1 MHHSLLDDVRDSLRR
16 ADLGPED
23 CLLIGLS
30 GGIDSQTLTHA
41 LVTLR
46 NLGEGPVLKAVH
58 VDHRLRVESE
68 QNARDCSSVAHSLGV
83 PLDVARV
90 DVRQWDQG
98 DGVEAAARTARYAVL
113 ATAAQRAGTSWI
125 ALGHSLD
132 DQVETVLLRLARG
145 SSLDG
150 VSAMREISQR
160 TVPLDPSRQPTYD
173 VWLLRP
179 LINRRRIEIEAYAQ
193 EHGLV
198 AIDDPSNADTR
209 YRRNAVRHQ
218 VIPVLEQI
226 VPGAARSISRSSRLL
241 AEDAELLS
249 TLAADSFEK
258 VCCWLTPCIAIDRES
273 FRELAVPLQRR
284 VIVMCAYALS
294 NWISLSSERVEALR
308 QAAISGDVSRVVEVG
323 EGLAALIDYHRMVL
337 GQNQEIK
344 PALRANSGLPLL
356 DPDTVI
362 HLLQPQSV
370 RLDGG
375 WVIEVHANG
384 LIDGWT
390 LRTRRPGDR
399 METDGNSPR
408 RLQDWFVNQ
417 KIPGYLRD
425 HIPLLTHNGVVRWV
439 PGFSLP
445 SFEDV
450 DSGLVARLTNRTEED
465 QTNDERVA
473 GYPSA

>member
-1 MHHSLLDDVRDSLRR
+1 MHYSLLDDVRNSLRR

-23 CLLIGLS
+23 CLFIGLS

-46 NLGEGPVLKAVH
+46 NLGEGPALNAIH
-58 VDHRLRVESE
+58 VDHGLLVESE
-68 QNARDCSSVAHSLGV
+68 QNARDCLRVARSLDV
-83 PLDVARV
+83 PLEIVRV
-90 DVRQWDQG
+90 DVSEWDDG
-98 DGVEAAARTARYAVL
+98 DGIEAAARMARYAAL
-113 ATAAQRAGTSWI
+113 ASRTPKAGTRWI

-145 SSLDG
+145 ASLDG
-150 VSAMREISQR
+150 LSAMREIARRSI
-160 TVPLDPSRQPTYD
+160 PLDPIRQSTRD

-179 LINRRRIEIEAYAQ
+179 LINRRRVEIEAYAQ
-193 EHGLV
+193 EHRLV
-198 AIDDPSNADTR
+198 AINDPSNADTR

-218 VIPVLEQI
+218 VIPLLEQI
-226 VPGAARSISRSSRLL
+226 VPGAARSISRSSKLL
-241 AEDAELLS
+241 AEDAEFLS
-249 TLAADSFEK
+249 NLATESFER
-258 VCCWLTPCIAIDRES
+258 VCSWLAPCVGIDREA

-284 VIVMCAYALS
+284 VIVMCVYALS

-308 QAAISGDVSRVVEVG
+308 QALLEGEVSRVVEVG
-323 EGLAALIDYHRMVL
+323 DGIAALIDYHRMIL
-337 GQNQEIK
+337 GQAQVIK
-344 PALRANSGLPLL
+344 PTLRAVSGLPLM

-362 HLLQPQSV
+362 PLLQTQRI

-375 WVIEVHANG
+375 WAVEMHAEG

-399 METDGNSPR
+399 IATDGKSSR

-417 KIPGYLRD
+417 KISGYLRD
-425 HIPLLTHNGVVRWV
+425 YIPLLIHDGIIRWI

-445 SFEDV
+445 SFSDV
-450 DSGLVARLTNRTEED
+450 DSGLVARLTKQSEED
-465 QTNDERVA
+465 QRNDE
-473 GYPSA
+473 